1 MEIPLYL
8 AMTAAEFTF
17 CPSLPERI
25 AWMACH
31 FSPYGTGLSGIPDA
45 LPPESIVIVNDR
57 IPVCSHDPSVILSQL
72 QTLLEAYPTH
82 GILLDFQRPDCP
94 QAARIAAAVTENCN
108 CPVAVSE
115 LYAGDLPCA
124 VFLAPVPA
132 NKRPAEHFPSWS
144 GREIWL
150 EAALEGICVHLDS
163 HGSTFSP
170 MDYKC
175 ADPLPLFDPQ
185 LHSHYRMDFSEDC
198 AHFYIQRTR
207 DDLTELLRDAKAYNV
222 TKAIGLY
229 QELQP

>member
-57 IPVCSHDPSVILSQL
+57 IPVCGHDPSVISSQL
-72 QTLLEAYPTH
+72 QTILESQQVC

-94 QAARIAAAVTENCN
+94 QAAEIAAAVTKNCS

-115 LYAGDLPCA
+115 LYAVDLPCA
-124 VFLAPVPA
+124 VFLSPVPA
-132 NKRPAEHFPSWS
+132 NKRPAEHFEPWS

-150 EAALEGICVHLDS
+150 EAALEGVCIHLDFHRS
-163 HGSTFSP
+163 VSSP
-170 MDYKC
+170 MDYPC
-175 ADPLPLFDPQ
+175 ADPLSLFDPQ
-185 LHSHYRMDFSEDC
+185 LHSHYRMDISEDC
-198 AHFYIQRTR
+198 ADFYIQRTK
-207 DDLTELLRDAKAYNV
+207 DDLTALLQDAKAYNV

-229 QELQP
+229 QELRP

>member
-31 FSPYGTGLSGIPDA
+31 FSPYGTGLSGIPDC
-45 LPPESIVIVNDR
+45 LPPGSIVIVNDR
-57 IPVCSHDPSVILSQL
+57 IPVCGHDPYLILSQMQGL
-72 QTLLEAYPTH
+72 METNPIH

-94 QAARIAAAVTENCN
+94 RAAEIATAVAENCS

-115 LYAGDLPCA
+115 LYARDLPCA
-124 VFLAPVPA
+124 VFLSPVPA
-132 NKRPAEHFPSWS
+132 NKRPEDHFLPWS

-150 EAALEGICVHLDS
+150 EMAMEGVCIHLDS
-163 HGSTFSP
+163 HGSVFSP
-170 MDYKC
+170 MNYKC
-175 ADPLPLFDPQ
+175 TDSLPLHDCQ
-185 LHSHYRMDFSEDC
+185 LHSHYRIDLSEDC
-198 AHFYIQRTR
+198 ADFSIQRTKG
-207 DDLTELLRDAKAYNV
+207 DLTALLQDVKAYNV

-229 QELQP
+229 QELKP